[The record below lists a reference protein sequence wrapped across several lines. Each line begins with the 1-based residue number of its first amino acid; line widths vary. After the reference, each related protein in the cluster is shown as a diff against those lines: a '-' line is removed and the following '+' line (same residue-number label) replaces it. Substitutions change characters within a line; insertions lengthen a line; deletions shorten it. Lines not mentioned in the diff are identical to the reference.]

1 MLTVSISGYEIF
13 RHKVPVN
20 SPAIRT
26 RRTGIILIVSKT
38 MYTFPHRWPPRLSE
52 ITAEGTE
59 TIRETAAEAEPS
71 GGGSRRL

>member
-20 SPAIRT
+20 SPAMRT

-38 MYTFPHRWPPRLSE
+38 MYHLSS
-52 ITAEGTE
+52 TGGHPAQRNNREGTE
-59 TIRETAAEAEPS
+59 TIPGDGR
-71 GGGSRRL
+71 GGWA